1 MRILFLSRWY
11 PYPPDNGSKI
21 RVFGLLR
28 GLCERH
34 DVTLISFRD
43 PSEAAAAPPAP
54 GPVDIQTCPYRE
66 FRAGSGRALA
76 GLLSPTPRFLI
87 DTYSA
92 EMEQLITRAIEQTA
106 YDVVIASQL
115 SMASYHRLFR
125 GLPAIF
131 EEVELGAFW
140 PEQDAGHGL
149 TGRWRRQI
157 TWTKHRR
164 YTARLVEHFACC
176 TVASE
181 VERRLLATAAPA
193 YTAVHVVP
201 NSVDTTATSV
211 VAREPNALIFTGSMR
226 FAPNRDAATWFVEE
240 ILPLVSARVPGA
252 RMTITGEPG
261 PAPFPTRPEVTL
273 AGHVPDVRSLVAA
286 SAVSLAPIRVGGGT
300 RLKILEAMAAR
311 TPVVATSKAAEGLDA
326 RPGEHLLVADSPA
339 AFADAVCRLLQ
350 HPLEAAAMA
359 ERAWRLCHERY
370 DARVVASTLVR
381 LAESAR
387 VAA

>member
-21 RVFGLLR
+21 RVSGLLR

-34 DVTLISFRD
+34 DVTLVSFRD
-43 PSEAAAAPPAP
+43 PAEAAAPPPSP
-54 GPVDIQTCPYRE
+54 GPVEVRTCPYRE

-87 DTYSA
+87 DTYSV
-92 EMEQLITRAIEQTA
+92 EMEQLITSAVAQTA
-106 YDVVIASQL
+106 FDVVIASQL

-125 GLPAIF
+125 GIPAIF

-140 PEQDAGHGL
+140 PDRDATQEWTDRL
-149 TGRWRRQI
+149 RREI
-157 TWTKHRR
+157 TWAKHRR

-181 VERRLLATAAPA
+181 VERQLLATTAPG
-193 YTAVHVVP
+193 YKAVHVVP
-201 NSVDTTATSV
+201 NSVDTTATSPI
-211 VAREPNALIFTGSMR
+211 ARDPNALIFTGSMR
-226 FAPNRDAATWFVEE
+226 FAPNREAATWFVDEV
-240 ILPLVSARVPGA
+240 LPLVSARVPSV

-261 PAPFPTRPEVTL
+261 PVPFQSRPEVTL
-273 AGHVPDVRSLVAA
+273 AGHVADVRPLVAA

-311 TPVVATSKAAEGLDA
+311 TPVVSTTKAAEGLDA
-326 RPGEHLLVADSPA
+326 RDGEHLLVADTPG
-339 AFADAVCRLLQ
+339 AFAEAVCRLLQ
-350 HPLEAAAMA
+350 DPREAAAMA
-359 ERAWRLCHERY
+359 DRAWQLCHERY

-381 LAESAR
+381 LAESA